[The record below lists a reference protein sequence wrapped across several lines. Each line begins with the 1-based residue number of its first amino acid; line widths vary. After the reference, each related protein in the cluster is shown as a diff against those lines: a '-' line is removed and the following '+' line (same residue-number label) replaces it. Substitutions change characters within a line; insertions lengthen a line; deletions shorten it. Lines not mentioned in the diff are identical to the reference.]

1 MLNGRRL
8 RAPDLPTLIVVLAIA
23 VVIGGVV
30 RVRVLQ
36 DIMMSTWRK
45 VLVGGEVTTRA
56 TLDDWF
62 GARVI
67 DAEVLASTI
76 AMHASLE
83 RGRTAATESR
93 FDPLASLDRHG
104 KYLDLFIV
112 DARGRVLSSAH
123 GDSVTDTEHDAV
135 RAAITEQRT
144 TLSRVTVLGRHAAQ
158 VSIVSPTFPG
168 RSVARPGSPAAVV
181 LRVDAVRAFTPWA
194 TGRANAA
201 LSRFVAPASEGVV
214 VVSVCPDENP
224 PVCVEAYPRLPAG
237 TPVAFAYAGV
247 DTFGVFP
254 GLKGVPLFAATGV
267 SRGLG
272 WGVIR
277 SIRRSDA
284 IVPLRNEILIEGGFL
299 AAFLVIV
306 SLGAVALNRTRRV
319 VRLTETRDAMRLLAI
334 VVDASTD
341 GIISFNERHEITMVN
356 AAVERMLGYS
366 RARLVDMPVL
376 QLFADEFHARL
387 QRTFASIDESEADSP
402 SQGATERCIAL
413 TFDGMAVPV
422 DARVG
427 RTVTDG
433 ESLFV
438 MGLRDMSERARTE
451 RFLQGQRHV
460 LELIA
465 SGAPLIETMTELA
478 RVAEGELPEV
488 RCAVYEMDDERQM
501 ARLVAAPS
509 LLPEFFEA
517 TREIAI
523 GSREPSVG
531 TAIHRNDVV
540 SWTDIANDSGWRDL
554 RDLAASHGLRAG
566 WAMPLRAADDRVIGA
581 LAWYLAEPRERTVR
595 EEELAIAAVQ
605 VASIALS
612 SARDAA
618 LLRASEASFRS
629 FVENAPAA
637 IFRETRGGHLISW
650 NQAMIGLLGYPDA
663 VALGHAVERGE
674 LYRDAG
680 ARATLVRH
688 LEEGD
693 VVRGFELEWQRA
705 DKSVLTVRLSAR
717 AYRDDFGD
725 VWMWEGYAEDV
736 TSLRAAEHALRR
748 NERLAAV
755 GQLISGVAHELNN
768 PLSSI
773 LHFTEDLLADERP
786 PADFEALGVI
796 RDQARRSR
804 SIVRDLLS
812 FVRKRT
818 VSTEPMSLG
827 EVVAATA
834 RALRRTLDTTGVSL
848 HLKIDADPSV
858 VLADRAGME
867 QIVTNLVSN
876 AAQACGPGGRIWVH
890 TSRVG
895 SLCRLVVED
904 SGPGIPPE
912 ILPLIFDPFFTTKPM
927 GEGTG
932 LGLSVTL
939 GIVEQFGG
947 RIAVD
952 SRDDGPGSRFTVQ
965 FPAMDSD
972 SAPKA
977 AAPDAATAAPAA
989 GTVPA
994 SSPSDTPRAGP
1005 DVERNV
1011 ALIIDDEPTIRS
1023 ALRRYF
1029 ARRGWQVEEAADG
1042 ASGLKRLD
1050 EMADRI
1056 GIVLSDL
1063 RMPGFSGIELH
1074 DELAL
1079 SQPALLRRFVF
1090 STGDVASAEA
1100 ANFVQRTSCPVLQ
1113 KPFELRMLDE
1123 IIAIVTDGA
1132 TGGRVVP

>member
-1 MLNGRRL
+1 M
-8 RAPDLPTLIVVLAIA
+8 D
-23 VVIGGVV
+23 
-30 RVRVLQ
+30 
-36 DIMMSTWRK
+36 TWRK
-45 VLVGGEVTTRA
+45 VLVGGEQTTRT

-62 GARVI
+62 SERVI
-67 DAEVLASTI
+67 DAEVLASTA

-83 RGRTAATESR
+83 RGSSTESR

-112 DARGRVLSSAH
+112 DASGRVLSSTH
-123 GDSVTDTEHDAV
+123 GDSVTATERDAA
-135 RAAITEQRT
+135 RAAVTGQRT
-144 TLSRVTVLGRHAAQ
+144 TLSRVTVLGRHAAL
-158 VSIVSPTFPG
+158 I
-168 RSVARPGSPAAVV
+168 SVASPVHLDRGVARGPGTPAAVL

-201 LSRFVAPASEGVV
+201 LSRFVAPAADGVA

-224 PVCVEAYPRLPAG
+224 GVCIEPYRRLTGG
-237 TPVAFAYAGV
+237 TPVALAYAGV

-254 GLKGVPLFAATGV
+254 AQKGGEPLFAATGFT
-267 SRGLG
+267 RRLG
-272 WGVIR
+272 WGIVR

-299 AAFLVIV
+299 VAFVVIV
-306 SLGAVALNRTRRV
+306 GLGAVALNRTRRV

-341 GIISFNERHEITMVN
+341 GIISLNERYEITMVN
-356 AAVERMLGYS
+356 AAVERMLGHS
-366 RARLVDMPVL
+366 RERLVGVPVL
-376 QLFADEFHARL
+376 ELFADEFHARL
-387 QRTFASIDESEADSP
+387 MRTFASLDGPESDSTA
-402 SQGATERCIAL
+402 QGGTERCIAL
-413 TFDGMAVPV
+413 TFDGMSVPV

-433 ESLFV
+433 EPLLV
-438 MGLRDMSERARTE
+438 MGLRDMSDQARAE
-451 RFLQGQRHV
+451 RFLQGQRQV

-465 SGAPLIETMTELA
+465 SGAPAAETIGDLA
-478 RVAEGELPEV
+478 RVVEGELPEI
-488 RCAVYEMDDERQM
+488 RCAVYEMDDERQV

-509 LLPEFFEA
+509 LPAELVEA

-531 TAIHRNDVV
+531 AAIYRNDVV
-540 SWTDIANDSGWRDL
+540 SWTDIANDPNWRDL
-554 RDLAASHGLRAG
+554 RGLAVAHGVRAG
-566 WAMPLRAADDRVIGA
+566 WAMPLRAADDRVIGGF
-581 LAWYLAEPRERTVR
+581 AWYLGEPRERTVQ

-605 VASIALS
+605 VASIALA

-618 LLRASEASFRS
+618 LLRTSEASFRS

-650 NQAMIGLLGYPDA
+650 NQAMIALLGHPEA
-663 VALGHAVERGE
+663 VALGHAAERGE

-680 ARATLVRH
+680 ARAAMVRH
-688 LEEGD
+688 LEEED
-693 VVRGFELEWQRA
+693 IVRGFELEWQRA
-705 DKSVLTVRLSAR
+705 DKSLVTVRLSAR

-773 LHFTEDLLADERP
+773 LHFAEDLLADERP
-786 PADFEALGVI
+786 PADFEALGII

-812 FVRKRT
+812 FVRQRT
-818 VSTEPMSLG
+818 AHAEPMSLG
-827 EVVAATA
+827 SVVAATA
-834 RALRRTLDTTGVSL
+834 RALRPTLDTTGVTL
-848 HLKIDADPSV
+848 FLRIDPDPSF
-858 VLADRAGME
+858 VLADRAGVE

-890 TSRVG
+890 TSRAG
-895 SLCRLVVED
+895 SSCRLVVED
-904 SGPGIPPE
+904 SGSGIPPE
-912 ILPLIFDPFFTTKPM
+912 ILPRIFDPFFTTKPI

-965 FPAMDSD
+965 FPSMDSD
-972 SAPKA
+972 SVPEAPASAAAKA
-977 AAPDAATAAPAA
+977 APGA
-989 GTVPA
+989 VSA
-994 SSPSDTPRAGP
+994 SAPSDSSRAG
-1005 DVERNV
+1005 DAERTV

-1029 ARRGWQVEEAADG
+1029 TRRGWQVEEAADG

-1056 GIVLSDL
+1056 GIVISGL

-1074 DELAL
+1074 DELAV

-1100 ANFVQRTSCPVLQ
+1100 ANFVQRTSCPILQ
-1113 KPFELRMLDE
+1113 KPFELRMLDD
-1123 IIAIVTDGA
+1123 IIATVTEGA
-1132 TGGRVVP
+1132 AGGRVVP